1 MNETYKD
8 LAQLVQEQGSVLDTI
23 ESHMTSVVDSSDIV
37 SLGEKSMGAP
47 FANFSATTEESRD
60 EVYAAEEDI
69 YQDIYETAAEM
80 TASFVN
86 EEAKETK
93 FRQCK
98 AESQEREQ
106 MMQECERQKDCEE
119 TQKRKMKEKVA
130 EVEGRLHRSSYFDS
144 AHLNVEGQVP
154 PASEEESTETRK
166 LDKKEG
172 MMAGKKMNAGKATGL
187 PG

>member
-1 MNETYKD
+1 
-8 LAQLVQEQGSVLDTI
+8 
-23 ESHMTSVVDSSDIV
+23 MTSVVDSSDIV

-47 FANFSATTEESRD
+47 FTNFSATTEESRD

-93 FRQCK
+93 FRHCK
-98 AESQEREQ
+98 PESQEREQ
-106 MMQECERQKDCEE
+106 NMQECERQKDCEE

-130 EVEGRLHRSSYFDS
+130 EVEARLHRRSARSYFDS